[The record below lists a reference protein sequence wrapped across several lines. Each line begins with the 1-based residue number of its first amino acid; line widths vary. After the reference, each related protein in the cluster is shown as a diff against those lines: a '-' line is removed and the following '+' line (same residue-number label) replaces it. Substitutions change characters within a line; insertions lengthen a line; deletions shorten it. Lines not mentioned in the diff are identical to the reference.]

1 MTLAEL
7 ARAGRSPKLPIR
19 LDVAGGLELQSLL
32 RVLPGQRYVGVA
44 VWQGRRVLAKLLVG
58 GKAERH
64 FHRELSGARALH
76 EHGIDT
82 PELLSEGHQAGQ
94 GGWLLFEY
102 LESAESLWDAWREV
116 ERDAPLSDGQ
126 QAVLGEAL
134 GAIARLHLAGLAQE
148 DLHLDNLLRH
158 GGKLQVIDGGG
169 IRAETPGSPLPRD
182 KVMANLG
189 VFFAQLPAELDPFL
203 EELLVQYL
211 LVNGEHALPL
221 EALEKEIARMRQWRL
236 GDYMKKIARD
246 CSLFSV
252 VRGAFGLRAV
262 RRETEAGLERL
273 LQAPDAALEQG
284 RSLKQGATATVAEVQ
299 IDGRKLLVKRYNI
312 KGLLHW
318 LTRFWRPSRAWH
330 SWREGNR
337 LEFLGIATPR
347 PLAVLE
353 RRFLWLRGR
362 AYLITEYLSGQD
374 IIARFRPYLDN
385 PDGAGAPPEAE
396 LQALD
401 RLFAT
406 LIRERISH
414 GDFKGYNL
422 FWQDGRWTLIDLDAV
437 YQHRSERSFARAYA
451 RDRARFL
458 RNWPAESA
466 LHQLLDQRLP
476 QVPGTCPERG

>member
-7 ARAGRSPKLPIR
+7 ARAGRSPQLPIR
-19 LDVAGGLELQSLL
+19 LDIAGGLELHSLL
-32 RVLPGQRYVGVA
+32 RVLPGQRYVGIA
-44 VWQGRRVLAKLLVG
+44 LWQGRKVLAKLLVG

-64 FHRELSGARALH
+64 FQRELSGTRALH
-76 EHGIDT
+76 EQGIDS
-82 PELLSEGHQAGQ
+82 PALLAEGKLDGQ
-94 GGWLLFEY
+94 GGWLLFDF
-102 LESAESLWDAWREV
+102 LEGAESLWDAWRQV
-116 ERDAPLSDGQ
+116 EREAPLSDGQ
-126 QAVLGEAL
+126 QSVLGEAL
-134 GAIARLHLAGLAQE
+134 GAIARLHQAGLAQE

-158 GGKLQVIDGGG
+158 GGRLQVIDGGG
-169 IRAETPGSPLPRD
+169 IRAESPGTPLSRD

-203 EELLVQYL
+203 EELLVHYL

-221 EALEKEIARMRQWRL
+221 EALEKEIARVRRWRL

-262 RRETEAGLERL
+262 RRDAEAGLESL
-273 LQAPDAALEQG
+273 LQAPDATLEGG
-284 RSLKQGATATVAEVQ
+284 RYLKQGATATVAEVTVA
-299 IDGRKLLVKRYNI
+299 GRQLLLKRYNI
-312 KGLLHW
+312 KGPLHW

-330 SWREGNR
+330 SWCEGNR
-337 LEFLGIATPR
+337 LEFLGFATPR

-374 IIARFRPYLDN
+374 IIARFKPYLDD
-385 PDGAGAPPEAE
+385 PDGAGVPPEAE

-401 RLFAT
+401 RLFAA

-414 GDFKGYNL
+414 GDLKGFNL

-437 YQHRSERSFARAYA
+437 CQHRSQRSFARAYA

-466 LHQLLDQRLP
+466 LHQLLDKRLP
-476 QVPGTCPERG
+476 KDSLKPEA